1 MNCLIGSILIKLRL
15 KDKAQIKWR
24 APKYIFSDPWGHFYI
39 VVGNRK
45 ISWSSGNK
53 NLSILNQLWFSDGYL
68 KVKKA

>member
-1 MNCLIGSILIKLRL
+1 MTV
-15 KDKAQIKWR
+15 
-24 APKYIFSDPWGHFYI
+24 YI

-45 ISWSSGNK
+45 ISWCSGNK